1 MTGGLSLQLLAATI
15 GDVLLAIL
23 PLAALFILFQVLF
36 LKLAWREVAGML
48 TGMAI
53 AAVGLLL
60 FLVGVALACIPFGRA
75 IGAALASVEWDWVVI
90 VIGLLLG
97 LVTAWGEPAVRI
109 LADQVEEASA
119 GSIRSRLVIVA
130 ICAGVA
136 VSVALGLIRILY
148 GIPLLYFLVP
158 SYALVIGLMWFSDR
172 NFVAIA
178 VDAGGVATGPL
189 ANTFLLAV
197 ALGASAGLGD
207 ENPVVSGLGL
217 ASLISAAAIISIMAL
232 GVVIRLKQPASE

>member
-1 MTGGLSLQLLAATI
+1 VTEGLSLQLLAATI
-15 GDVLLAIL
+15 GDVMLAIL

-36 LKLAWREVAGML
+36 LKLAWREVARML

-75 IGAALASVEWDWVVI
+75 IGAALASVEWNWVVI

-97 LVTAWGEPAVRI
+97 LVTAWGEPAIRI

-119 GSIRSRLVIVA
+119 GSIRGRLVVVA
-130 ICAGVA
+130 TCAGVA

-158 SYALVIGLMWFSDR
+158 GYALVIGLMWFSDR
-172 NFVAIA
+172 SFVAIA

-217 ASLISAAAIISIMAL
+217 ASLISVAAIISIMAL
-232 GVVIRLKQPASE
+232 GVIIRLKQPASE